1 MTPPEKIGYI
11 RFVLIEKIVLFRNK
25 GPERGSAA
33 ASRRA
38 ECTQNG
44 VPFLEPLEIVRN
56 LGAPNLSTYP
66 DFHEKRCQNGDPQT
80 GGMKGTPFSISSK
93 S

>member
-25 GPERGSAA
+25 GPERDSAA

-44 VPFLEPLEIVRN
+44 VPFLEPPEIV
-56 LGAPNLSTYP
+56 
-66 DFHEKRCQNGDPQT
+66 
-80 GGMKGTPFSISSK
+80 
-93 S
+93 